1 MAENKKSRAPRGAS
15 RPARP
20 PQPGLAARRA
30 ALALVQGVR
39 RDGRLLAELTDAPEG
54 PLAGL
59 APPDRA
65 RAQRLAAQ
73 ALRHAQRIDK
83 ALGPYL
89 EKAPPARIRMVLHLA
104 VVELCEDRAA
114 AHGVVNGWVTLV
126 RDHPKTRHMAGL
138 ANAVLRRASEDLV
151 PGWDALPPSRL
162 PDWLRKPFR
171 KAHGGEAVA
180 TMEAVFACQPPLDLT
195 PKNGNAAA
203 LAEVVNGEVL
213 PTGSVR
219 LAAPGQV
226 SALPGYETG
235 DWWVQDAAAA
245 VPARV
250 FAPAKG
256 ARVLDLCAAP
266 GGKTLQ
272 MAAMGADVT
281 ALDISAARMARLS
294 ENLARTGLAAQIVVA
309 DAMDWQPD
317 APFDG
322 ILLDAPCTA
331 TGTIRRHPDLP
342 FAKTGAETAP
352 LAELQ
357 AALID
362 RALGWLAPGGTL
374 VFCTCSLLPEEG
386 EAQIAAAL
394 SRHPGLSADPLDP
407 ADFGLQAEAASPH
420 GLRLRPDFMSGKGGM
435 DGFYIARLR
444 PAAL

>member
-1 MAENKKSRAPRGAS
+1 MAENKKSRAPRGAA

-30 ALALVQGVR
+30 ALALLQAVR
-39 RDGRLLAELTDAPEG
+39 RDGRLLAELTEAPEG
-54 PLAGL
+54 PLHGL

-89 EKAPPARIRMVLHLA
+89 EKAPPARIRLVLHLA

-126 RDHPKTRHMAGL
+126 RNHPKTGHMAGL
-138 ANAVLRRASEDLV
+138 VNAVLRRASEELV

-171 KAHGGEAVA
+171 KAYGGEAVA
-180 TMEAVFACQPPLDLT
+180 AMEAVFARQPPLDLT
-195 PKNGNAAA
+195 PKDGDADALAAA
-203 LAEVVNGEVL
+203 VGGEALA
-213 PTGSVR
+213 TGSVR

-226 SALPGYETG
+226 SALPGYGAG

-250 FAPAKG
+250 LAPAKG

-272 MAAMGADVT
+272 MAAAGAEVT

-294 ENLARTGLAAQIVVA
+294 ENLARTGLAAEAVVA
-309 DAMDWQPD
+309 DAMEWQPE

-352 LAELQ
+352 LAALQ
-357 AALID
+357 AALLD

-386 EAQIAAAL
+386 EAQVAAAL
-394 SRHPGLSADPLDP
+394 ARHPGLAADPLDP
-407 ADFGLQAEAASPH
+407 AAFGLPAQAAAVH
-420 GLRLRPDFMSGKGGM
+420 GLRLRPDFIAAEGGI